1 MRRWRRRPERCVEP
15 EGAANHA
22 WRRWARN
29 LRRIGPGLITG
40 ASDDDPS
47 GIGTYAQAG
56 AAYGYSTLWTA
67 LFLLPIMIAIQGTCA
82 RIGLVTGQGLAG
94 VLRRHYPPW
103 LLYAAVLA
111 LCVANTINVGADLGA
126 IAAGIG
132 LLTGWPSRWLIL
144 PIAGSLV
151 GLLILGS
158 YRLIANV
165 FKWLTLS
172 LLAYVITP
180 FLVSVDWWAVL
191 RATLLP
197 TFRLD
202 RDFMMMMVAIWGTTI
217 TPYCFFWQA
226 DMVVEELHAD
236 GRRPDT
242 EGPVVTCTDLQGAHL
257 DTDIGMAYSNLVTFF
272 IILTTGATLH
282 VAGLTDIQTA
292 QQAATALRPLAGD
305 LAYWLFAAGLIG
317 TGMLAIPVMAGSS
330 AYALCATF
338 DWPAGLNLAWREG
351 AQFYLVMVV
360 GIGIGVAL
368 DFLGVN
374 PIKAL
379 VWAAVINGLT
389 APLLMV
395 LILVIA
401 NSSRVMGEFR
411 NGPWTNAVG
420 WLGTVAMGL
429 VAVLSLILI

>member
-1 MRRWRRRPERCVEP
+1 MRRWRRSPERCLETEVSADR
-15 EGAANHA
+15 G
-22 WRRWARN
+22 WRRWGRN

-111 LCVANTINVGADLGA
+111 LCVANTINIGADLGA

-132 LLTGWPSRWLIL
+132 LLTGWHTRWLIL
-144 PIAGSLV
+144 PIALIIVVLLV
-151 GLLILGS
+151 LGS

-172 LLAYVITP
+172 LLAYVVTP
-180 FLVSVDWWAVL
+180 FLVSVDWGAVL

-202 RDFMMMMVAIWGTTI
+202 RDFMTMMVAIWGTTI

-236 GRRPDT
+236 GRWP
-242 EGPVVTCTDLQGAHL
+242 EESAPAVSCTDLRGAHL
-257 DTDIGMAYSNLVTFF
+257 DTNIGMAYSNLVTFF

-282 VAGLTDIQTA
+282 VAGVTDIQSA

-305 LAYWLFAAGLIG
+305 LAYGLFATGLIG

-330 AYALCATF
+330 AYALCATR
-338 DWPAGLNLAWREG
+338 DWPAGLNLVWHEG
-351 AQFYLVMVV
+351 VQFYLVV
-360 GIGIGVAL
+360 IAGIGVGVGL

-395 LILVIA
+395 LILMIA

-411 NGPWTNAVG
+411 NEPWTNAVG
-420 WLGTVAMGL
+420 WLGTIAMGL
-429 VAVLSLILI
+429 VAVLSLVLI